1 VRGLL
6 VALALLA
13 GCGEPPFVADALI
26 VAPEDHELS
35 AGGRMLDSEPGDDG
49 TLVFELRRTFASY
62 DDALAASPLEIDCA
76 SPDGCG
82 PYSLP
87 LTACQRYDLGRLLEL
102 EATYM
107 IDVDGLG
114 IVSWLCVGD
123 AGEVSGSARLQD
135 ATRLAPADLIAE

>member
-13 GCGEPPFVADALI
+13 GCGEPPFVVEALI
-26 VAPEDHELS
+26 VAPDDYELS
-35 AGGRMLDSEPGDDG
+35 AGGRVLEGEPGDDG
-49 TLVFELRRTFASY
+49 TVSYELRRTFASY
-62 DDALAASPLEIDCA
+62 DDALAASPLALDCA
-76 SPDGCG
+76 SPDECG
-82 PYSLP
+82 PYSLS
-87 LTACQRYDLGRLLEL
+87 LTACQRYDIGRVLEL

-107 IDVDGLG
+107 IDVDQLA

-135 ATRLAPADLIAE
+135 AARTPVPIIVE